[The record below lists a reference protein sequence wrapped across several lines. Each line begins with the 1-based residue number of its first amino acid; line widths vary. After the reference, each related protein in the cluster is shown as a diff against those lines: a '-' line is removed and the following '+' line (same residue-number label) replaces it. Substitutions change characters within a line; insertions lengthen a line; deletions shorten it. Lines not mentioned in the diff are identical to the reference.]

1 MTANNMPPPPPPMEF
16 MKQFGNTGNHPW
28 TAAGVH
34 AYHAA
39 SASGVGPFVPHPHPP
54 HRAASV
60 ADVHV
65 GTSHG
70 PPNTFMSPQHPH
82 SHPSSASLGF
92 HGNSVPARSM
102 PFHLLGS
109 PSPSTLWKV
118 GQQTQN
124 PQEQRSLQ
132 QEKEIPDSKSSVD
145 GGEKHSKNLP
155 IVKSQG
161 ANSVEEQ
168 RNAISKSPSAAAN
181 SSNINILPVPLPV
194 PVPLPS
200 MWGLL
205 PTKASKTKSRKSP
218 FFANN
223 RGSLK
228 QGMMMSAASG
238 YRNPY
243 GFGGP
248 TKHLNFAS
256 SSDKKRVVGVTEE
269 QIATAIP
276 KDASAIFHIL
286 DRRINFDAFPED
298 ASVYSLLRAWVQDD
312 PYRFIPSHES
322 NLRRSSKKED
332 KEADSIRYPC
342 RSKVERD
349 RGDISSSCDILSI
362 LRENNNK
369 NKGVDEIPS
378 ILDLKKEVTGKG
390 IALRNLRQKEHH
402 KMLKVAAEKLRRRGY
417 HLFSFHSS
425 NYLVN

>member
-1 MTANNMPPPPPPMEF
+1 MEF
-16 MKQFGNTGNHPW
+16 MKQFGNNHPW
-28 TAAGVH
+28 TA
-34 AYHAA
+34 YPAA
-39 SASGVGPFVPHPHPP
+39 ASGVGPFAHHHRHHHLHP

-60 ADVHV
+60 ADIPV

-82 SHPSSASLGF
+82 SRPSSASAL
-92 HGNSVPARSM
+92 HGNSVPARSI
-102 PFHLLGS
+102 PFHLLGA
-109 PSPSTLWKV
+109 PSPSTPWKV
-118 GQQTQN
+118 GQQMQN

-132 QEKEIPDSKSSVD
+132 QEKEIRNSKSSVE

-155 IVKSQG
+155 IVKNQG
-161 ANSVEEQ
+161 ASSVRKQ
-168 RNAISKSPSAAAN
+168 RNVISKSPSASAAAAAAA
-181 SSNINILPVPLPV
+181 SSNINILPVPVPV

-200 MWGLL
+200 MWGLF
-205 PTKASKTKSRKSP
+205 PTKASKAKPRKSP
-218 FFANN
+218 FFSNN
-223 RGSLK
+223 RVSLK

-243 GFGGP
+243 GFGGS
-248 TKHLNFAS
+248 TKHINFAS
-256 SSDKKRVVGVTEE
+256 SSSSSSIKKRVVGVTEE

-322 NLRRSSKKED
+322 NLRRSSKKGEKD
-332 KEADSIRYPC
+332 ADSVRYPC

-349 RGDISSSCDILSI
+349 GGDISSSCDILSI

-390 IALRNLRQKEHH
+390 IAIRNLRQKEHH

-417 HLFSFHSS
+417 HLFSLHSS
-425 NYLVN
+425 KYLVN